1 MGVSARGGGADDT
14 RAKAAPLTKPSQ
26 PTRLVAV
33 RSRWQSAGKKKLG
46 NPLGWLGY
54 WLADPGQPLK
64 NQAQI
69 ELLEVTARLTQW
81 LMP

>member
-1 MGVSARGGGADDT
+1 MVVSSRGGGAAAT
-14 RAKAAPLTKPSQ
+14 RATAPPLIY
-26 PTRLVAV
+26 PTGLGKVVAV
-33 RSRWQSAGKKKLG
+33 CSRWQSAGKKKLG

-69 ELLEVTARLTQW
+69 ELLEVTARFTQW
-81 LMP
+81 

>member
-33 RSRWQSAGKKKLG
+33 RSRGGSLG
-46 NPLGWLGY
+46 EKSGSFWGS
-54 WLADPGQPLK
+54 G
-64 NQAQI
+64 
-69 ELLEVTARLTQW
+69 LEVGWETPWQH
-81 LMP
+81 